1 MKTILSAVFALG
13 VLLLPAA
20 LRGAEP
26 PAPLRVEGNKV
37 LANGKPIR
45 LRGINWGWW
54 QLQGTRY
61 TENDMKRCAEWGA
74 NVIRLAFYW
83 DKFVQ
88 PGTVTLDEQKVKAI
102 DEVISWAKKYGI
114 YVILDMHTVPGGK
127 AKNHCGIYK
136 NKKDLDN
143 FTGLWQQFARRYK
156 NEPVV
161 AAYELMNEPDT
172 APNNHA
178 LYQKTVKAVID
189 GIRKVDADKML
200 VVSGD
205 DSSIHQSSLDEYAK
219 QDDPNVLYTF
229 HYYQG
234 SWPKDWLGN
243 SGERDGITG
252 TLPWTWYE
260 RTFKMERPGKSP
272 AKARLM
278 LRSDANKGTAW
289 FDDLTVTDAKTGK
302 VLGKWSFSKDTEK
315 FTKERGEL
323 PFEFYDKNV
332 GHNAPG
338 SLAVRG
344 TTEYHGWLGPEI
356 PVQDGAELTVSGWI
370 KLEKATGYT
379 YLGICWMGLE
389 LMTKDTIRQSL
400 KKTAE
405 FARKYNVPVFVGE
418 FAVERQVGAEG
429 YQAKTTADRIAVFE
443 ELGYHWTYWN
453 FRETTDS
460 NSMALHP
467 HRRDGSDYPINE
479 PLLKSLKDGWALNR
493 EAAK

>member
-1 MKTILSAVFALG
+1 
-13 VLLLPAA
+13 
-20 LRGAEP
+20 
-26 PAPLRVEGNKV
+26 
-37 LANGKPIR
+37 
-45 LRGINWGWW
+45 
-54 QLQGTRY
+54 
-61 TENDMKRCAEWGA
+61 
-74 NVIRLAFYW
+74 
-83 DKFVQ
+83 
-88 PGTVTLDEQKVKAI
+88 
-102 DEVISWAKKYGI
+102 
-114 YVILDMHTVPGGK
+114 
-127 AKNHCGIYK
+127 
-136 NKKDLDN
+136 
-143 FTGLWQQFARRYK
+143 
-156 NEPVV
+156 
-161 AAYELMNEPDT
+161 
-172 APNNHA
+172 
-178 LYQKTVKAVID
+178 
-189 GIRKVDADKML
+189 
-200 VVSGD
+200 
-205 DSSIHQSSLDEYAK
+205 
-219 QDDPNVLYTF
+219 
-229 HYYQG
+229 
-234 SWPKDWLGN
+234 
-243 SGERDGITG
+243 
-252 TLPWTWYE
+252 
-260 RTFKMERPGKSP
+260 MERPGKSP

-418 FAVERQVGAEG
+418 FAVERQVGPEG

-443 ELGYHWTYWN
+443 ELGFHWTYWN
-453 FRETTDS
+453 FRETTGPET
-460 NSMALHP
+460 MALHP